1 MKRICVILLLVLLL
15 PGLLLGAGAALPE
28 YYGESYYA
36 ELPAMVEKLKT
47 TQGPK
52 IVLVGG
58 SNVAFGVDSALMEDL
73 LSQAGESYT
82 VCNFGLYAAVGTC
95 RKNTRTPGTGWC
107 WPSSRPP
114 RPFPPISGPRPS
126 GNAPKAARNCF

>member
-15 PGLLLGAGAALPE
+15 PGMLLGAGAALPE

-82 VCNFGLYAAVGTC
+82 VCNFGLYAAVGT
-95 RKNTRTPGTGWC
+95 
-107 WPSSRPP
+107 SAMLSRVKQPP
-114 RPFPPISGPRPS
+114 FLS
-126 GNAPKAARNCF
+126 

>member
-15 PGLLLGAGAALPE
+15 PGLLLGARAALPE

-58 SNVAFGVDSALMEDL
+58 
-73 LSQAGESYT
+73 
-82 VCNFGLYAAVGTC
+82 AAT
-95 RKNTRTPGTGWC
+95 
-107 WPSSRPP
+107 WPSAWT
-114 RPFPPISGPRPS
+114 
-126 GNAPKAARNCF
+126 AP